1 MFRSFG
7 RGKRVEPTCELDNLV
22 AYIEPYNSLVHIQ
35 GVLGCQLVARTS
47 DELELIKGNT
57 ESRKDRFEDE
67 GVVLCPPFKGLEGG
81 LVGV

>member
-35 GVLGCQLVARTS
+35 GVLGCQLVARTG
-47 DELELIKGNT
+47 DKLELVERDAKSS
-57 ESRKDRFEDE
+57 EDSFENE